1 MLVALAAVWFI
12 VFLPSVG
19 KKNRDK
25 DDASRDRRERRQKL
39 TANSSPQIA
48 SRVAKANNAKRV
60 LLTAA
65 GVAAVATFVA
75 VFQGSILGAGIG
87 LAAVVSFAVV
97 ARIASLRANSA
108 IVSGARRR
116 GKLPAG
122 IVGEKVETYE
132 DEEFFDD
139 RAWRPNELPEQAYKA
154 QVGTLENPTLAD
166 VVNIEFPRELD
177 SETLDEILRRR
188 RAN

>member
-25 DDASRDRRERRQKL
+25 DEVSRERRERKEKL

-48 SRVAKANNAKRV
+48 SRVAKAKNLSRAF
-60 LLTAA
+60 LAA
-65 GVAAVATFVA
+65 ASVAAVATFVF

-87 LAAVVSFAVV
+87 LAAVVSFAVL
-97 ARIASLRANSA
+97 ARVASLRANSA

-116 GKLPAG
+116 SKLPTG
-122 IVGEKVETYE
+122 IVGEKVDYYE

-139 RAWRPNELPEQAYKA
+139 RAWRPNQLPEQAYKA

-166 VVNIEFPRELD
+166 VVNIEFPREFD

>member
-48 SRVAKANNAKRV
+48 SRVAKANNTKRV
-60 LLTAA
+60 LLIAA

-87 LAAVVSFAVV
+87 LVAVVSFAVV
-97 ARIASLRANSA
+97 ARVASLRANNA

-139 RAWRPNELPEQAYKA
+139 RAWRPSELPEQAYKA

>member
-25 DDASRDRRERRQKL
+25 DEASKGRRERREKL
-39 TANSSPQIA
+39 TVNSSPAIA
-48 SRVAKANNAKRV
+48 NSVARANLFKRS
-60 LLTAA
+60 LLVAA
-65 GVAAVATFVA
+65 GLAAIATFVF
-75 VFQGSILGAGIG
+75 VFQGSTLGAAIG
-87 LAAVVSFAVV
+87 VGTVAIFAVLSRV
-97 ARIASLRANSA
+97 ASTRASRAISA
-108 IVSGARRR
+108 GSKRRN
-116 GKLPAG
+116 KIPTG
-122 IVGEKVETYE
+122 IVGEKVESID

-139 RAWRPNELPEQAYKA
+139 RAWRPSELPEQAYRV
-154 QVGTLENPTLAD
+154 QVGTLETPTLAD
-166 VVNIEFPRELD
+166 VVKIEFPRELD